1 MFTSSQLKQLSD
13 RGISHEQAVSQLE
26 IFKKGIAP
34 VKLVK
39 PAIPGDGIEVFN
51 EKQIDYY
58 VNLFQKEGL
67 GISIVKFVPASGA
80 ASRMFKQLFEARD
93 EFEKFK
99 DTPSVVLQ
107 KMSEID
113 VFIKDLKNYPFYD
126 DLKTL
131 CKNSGTDPDSLL
143 KAEKYAEILNLL
155 LSGSGLAYGEL
166 PKGLLMFHKYPQESR
181 TAFEEHFEEAAH
193 YVVDKSKKVK
203 LHFTVSPEHKKLF
216 EKLSKALIKKYL
228 EKYQI
233 TFEVEFSVQKPSTDT
248 LAVDMENK
256 PFIHDGDKLLFRPGG
271 HGALLDNMQDINE
284 KIVFVGNID
293 NVAPDRTK
301 SLRVR
306 YKELLAGILIERVQ
320 RIHGLLIS
328 LEKAFSSQIK
338 KEIVNFVQNY
348 ISASSAKQL
357 SDLNDNEFIKHAIH
371 ILNRPIRVCG
381 MVKNV
386 GEPGGGPFWI
396 SDKSGIISKQV
407 VESSQVNLSDPEQD
421 KIFRNATH
429 FNPVDMVC
437 YTNSYKNEKFKLDTF
452 RDPDMAFIAI
462 KSQGGSSLK
471 ALELPGL
478 WNGSMAGWLTF
489 FVDVPIKTFS
499 PVKTIFDLRREEHI
513 SDL

>member
-13 RGISHEQAVSQLE
+13 RGISQEQAVRQLD
-26 IFKKGIAP
+26 IFKKGITP

-39 PAIPGDGIEVFN
+39 PAIPDDGIEVFD
-51 EKQIDYY
+51 EKLIDYY
-58 VNLFQKEGL
+58 VNRFQNEKE

-80 ASRMFKQLFEARD
+80 ASRMFKQLFEAKD
-93 EFEKFK
+93 EFEKNTE
-99 DTPSVVLQ
+99 TPSAVLQ
-107 KMSEID
+107 KIPELDI
-113 VFIKDLKNYPFYD
+113 FFKDLKNYPFYD
-126 DLKTL
+126 DLKAL
-131 CKNSGTDPDSLL
+131 CKSNGTDPESLL
-143 KAEKYAEILNLL
+143 KSGKYAEILNFL

-166 PKGLLMFHKYPQESR
+166 PKGLLMFHKYTQESR
-181 TAFEEHFEEAAH
+181 TAFEEHFEEAA
-193 YVVDKSKKVK
+193 YYIVNKSKHAK
-203 LHFTVSPEHKKLF
+203 LHFTVSPEHRKLF
-216 EKLSKALIKKYL
+216 ESLSLKLIKKYL
-228 EKYQI
+228 EKHKV

-256 PFIHDGDKLLFRPGG
+256 PFMMEGDKLLFRPGG

-301 SLRVR
+301 TLRVR

-320 RIHGLLIS
+320 RIHGLLNN
-328 LEKAFSSQIK
+328 LKKAYSQQLK
-338 KEIVNFVQNY
+338 KEVLEFIQNY
-348 ISASSAKQL
+348 ISASTVLQL
-357 SDLNDNEFIKHAIH
+357 SDINDNEFVTHAIL
-371 ILNRPIRVCG
+371 ILNRPLRVCG

-396 SDKSGIISKQV
+396 SDKSGIISKQI

-437 YTNSYKNEKFKLDTF
+437 FTYNYKGKKFNLEEF
-452 RDPDMAFIAI
+452 RDPDMAFIAV

-489 FVDVPIKTFS
+489 FVDVPIETFS
-499 PVKTIFDLRREEHI
+499 PVKTIFDLRRQEHI
-513 SDL
+513 SII